1 VPGQPRTYVQDR
13 IRSEAATVAA
23 LLNDPNTHVYVCGL
37 KGMESGVNEAFA
49 DVCRGASVDWA
60 ALRVTMREAGRY
72 HVETY

>member
-1 VPGQPRTYVQDR
+1 
-13 IRSEAATVAA
+13 
-23 LLNDPNTHVYVCGL
+23 
-37 KGMESGVNEAFA
+37 MESGVNEAFA